1 MPRESTKYYSPLPRK
16 EAGDSCQV
24 EYNSPFQ
31 PTNFHV
37 HSPTVTPQP
46 ALLPQSTQSA
56 QHSMTTQIQEEF
68 NKHKEEFK
76 QQQLRNANFDFQIGK
91 LETTTE
97 WIDSNVDEILYLLR
111 NSGHNKAP
119 RLTEAMMCDTEER
132 SGPSV
137 RFVEEHT

>member
-1 MPRESTKYYSPLPRK
+1 MPSRILSL
-16 EAGDSCQV
+16 GG
-24 EYNSPFQ
+24 PFQ

-37 HSPTVTPQP
+37 HSPSVTPQP
-46 ALLPQSTQSA
+46 TLPPQSTQSA

-76 QQQLRNANFDFQIGK
+76 QQQLQNANFDFWIGK

-97 WIDSNVDEILYLLR
+97 RIDSNVDKILDLLR
-111 NSGHNKAP
+111 NPGHNKAP
-119 RLTEAMMCDTEER
+119 SLTEAMMCDTEER

-137 RFVEEHT
+137 RFVEGTHLTR